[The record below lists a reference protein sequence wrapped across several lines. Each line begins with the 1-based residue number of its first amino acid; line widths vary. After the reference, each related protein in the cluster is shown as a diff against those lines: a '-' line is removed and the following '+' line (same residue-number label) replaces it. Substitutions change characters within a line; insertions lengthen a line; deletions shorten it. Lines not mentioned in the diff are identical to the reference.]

1 MMKIILSRKGFDSS
15 VGKVPSPI
23 FPSGELCSLPIPENA
38 PGSHLKRYEEI
49 KFGHLNLGDLVY
61 DLTQQKINPGKFVHL
76 DPDLIAGS
84 VPRQPGWKPIFGQVG
99 AAERH
104 LQNQDVINGDIF
116 LFYGWFR
123 QVEQCA
129 GIYRY
134 VKNAPDLHVIFGW
147 LQIERRIS
155 MINRSKIPSW
165 ALDHAHFLRE
175 KRPNIESI
183 YIAAGSLQLPGTSIN
198 LPGAGV
204 FPKFHPVL
212 CLTDRDTPRVLRSKW
227 RLPPWFYPHGKK
239 SSLSYHEKLGLWT
252 PAREHVLLRSVAR
265 GQEFILDCQHYPDA
279 IPWLSNIFSTVC
291 CTPQNLLAE

>member
-49 KFGHLNLGDLVY
+49 KFGHLNLGDLVC
-61 DLTQQKINPGKFVHL
+61 DLTQQKINPREFVHL
-76 DPDLIAGS
+76 DPDLIARS
-84 VPRQPGWKPIFGQVG
+84 VPRQPGWKPIFGQAE

-123 QVEQCA
+123 QVEQYA

-147 LQIERRIS
+147 LQIERRIPVH
-155 MINRSKIPSW
+155 NQLGIPLW
-165 ALDHAHFLRE
+165 AFDHVHFLR
-175 KRPNIESI
+175 KKHSNPDSI
-183 YIAAGSLQLPGTSIN
+183 YIATDDLRLPGTGMKLS
-198 LPGAGV
+198 GAGI
-204 FPKFHPVL
+204 FPKFDPVMS
-212 CLTDRDTPRVLRSKW
+212 LTAPGLTRSRW
-227 RLPPWFYPHGKK
+227 RLPLSFYPAERK
-239 SSLSYHEKLGLWT
+239 SRLSYHTILNRWK
-252 PAREHVLLRSVAR
+252 PQQDHVLLNTVGR
-265 GQEFILDCQHYPDA
+265 GQEFVLDCQHYPQA
-279 IPWLSNIFSTVC
+279 IEWLSDIFSTC
-291 CTPQNLLAE
+291 F

>member
-1 MMKIILSRKGFDSS
+1 MSRKGFDSS

-49 KFGHLNLGDLVY
+49 KFGHLNLGDLVC
-61 DLTQQKINPGKFVHL
+61 DLTQQKINPREFVHL
-76 DPDLIAGS
+76 DPDLIARS

-123 QVEQCA
+123 QVEQYA

-147 LQIERRIS
+147 LQIERRIPVH
-155 MINRSKIPSW
+155 NQLEIPLW
-165 ALDHAHFLRE
+165 AFDHVHFLR
-175 KRPNIESI
+175 KKHSNPDSI
-183 YIAAGSLQLPGTSIN
+183 YIATGDLQIPGTGMKLS
-198 LPGAGV
+198 GAGI
-204 FPKFHPVL
+204 FPKFHPVMS
-212 CLTDRDTPRVLRSKW
+212 LTAPGLTRSRW
-227 RLPPWFYPHGKK
+227 RLPLSFYPAERK
-239 SSLSYHEKLGLWT
+239 SRLSYHTSLNRWK
-252 PAREHVLLRSVAR
+252 PQQDYVLLNTVGR
-265 GQEFILDCQHYPDA
+265 GQEFVLDCLHYPQA
-279 IPWLSNIFSTVC
+279 IEWLSNIFSTC
-291 CTPQNLLAE
+291 F

>member
-1 MMKIILSRKGFDSS
+1 MKIILSRKGFDSS
-15 VGKVPSPI
+15 MGKVPSPI

-49 KFGHLNLGDLVY
+49 KFGHLNLGDLVC

-123 QVEQCA
+123 QVEQYA

-147 LQIERRIS
+147 LQIERRIPI
-155 MINRSKIPSW
+155 INRSKIPSW

-175 KRPNIESI
+175 KRPIIESI
-183 YIAAGSLQLPGTSIN
+183 YIATDSLQLPGTSIN
-198 LPGAGV
+198 LPGAAI
-204 FPKFHPVL
+204 FPKFDSIL
-212 CLTDRDTPRVLRSKW
+212 CLTAPGKSRSKW
-227 RLPPWFYPHGKK
+227 QLP
-239 SSLSYHEKLGLWT
+239 L
-252 PAREHVLLRSVAR
+252 
-265 GQEFILDCQHYPDA
+265 
-279 IPWLSNIFSTVC
+279 
-291 CTPQNLLAE
+291 